1 MREYAA
7 RLGWAVVAEYVD
19 YARAADFTGRKRW
32 RELLADTR
40 HRRIDLVAVW
50 KLDRAWRSTIE
61 CLNTL
66 KEWEARGVGF
76 VCVSQPELD
85 TTTPIG
91 RLLMIVPVNC
101 FGSCLGSRR
110 SIWRSSS

>member
-1 MREYAA
+1 VIDQRLRVALSARVSTRDKSQDPELQLVPMREYAA

-66 KEWEARGVGF
+66 KE
-76 VCVSQPELD
+76 
-85 TTTPIG
+85 
-91 RLLMIVPVNC
+91 
-101 FGSCLGSRR
+101 
-110 SIWRSSS
+110 